1 MLDALIAG
9 GLSQNDIAV
18 AIGVSQPTIHRALRG
33 RQIIYETGKAIERL
47 YAEKCPSELRSPVG
61 KILPLESVEV
71 QGDSAAV
78 QASSTGAAA

>member
-1 MLDALIAG
+1 MLNALIAG

-47 YAEKCPSELRSPVG
+47 YGEKFPPEVTSLVG
-61 KILPLESVEV
+61 KILAPESSGV
-71 QGDSAAV
+71 QGDGAAV
-78 QASSTGAAA
+78 QTSSTGEAA